1 MMDSEENIIITID
14 GNPIE
19 CTPEST
25 LLNVVVNANLKI
37 ETACGGKATCHLCR
51 VTITEGAEYLAAPSR
66 KEARALGNILLDKGV
81 RLSCQIKITRTIAV
95 SLPKYESPEERRRRK
110 KSTQPKS
117 RK

>member
-19 CTPEST
+19 CAPEST
-25 LLNVVVNANLKI
+25 LLNVVVNSDLKI
-37 ETACGGKATCHLCR
+37 ETACGGKAVCHLCR
-51 VTITEGAEYLAAPSR
+51 VTITEGAEHLPAPSR

-81 RLSCQIKITRTIAV
+81 RLSCQIKITQPIAV
-95 SLPKYESPEERRRRK
+95 ILPKYESSEERRRRK
-110 KSTQPKS
+110 KSAKTKS